1 MSNIAQLVWNGIAVG
16 SLLAVAALGLTLIIG
31 ILDFLNIAYGEYLAV
46 GAYISYAANTYLN
59 LPLSVSVVLGTLS
72 MGAVAV
78 ILDQLIFKHFRSRP
92 GLTLLLVSIGVAFI
106 LRNLIRLVWGV
117 EPKRFDTAI
126 REAPLILGV
135 RVLPEQVV
143 AVVVG
148 ILALLAVYALLQKTM
163 IGIQMRAASNNLD
176 LARVR
181 GVHTERLVL
190 YLWIVTGIVAGLA
203 GAIIGVQTQL
213 APTMGFSLLFPLFAA
228 VVLGGVGDPTG
239 AVVGGYVI
247 GILQELSVAVI
258 PASYKLGV
266 GMVVLV
272 VVVLFKPT
280 GIFGGSHS
288 E

>member
-31 ILDFLNIAYGEYLAV
+31 ILDFLNIAYGEYLAL
-46 GAYISYAANTYLN
+46 GAYISYAVNAHIG
-59 LPLSVSVVLGTLS
+59 LPLFASVMLGTAS
-72 MGAVAV
+72 MGVIAVL
-78 ILDQLIFKHFRSRP
+78 LDQLIFKRFRSRP

-106 LRNLIRLVWGV
+106 LRNLIRLIWGV
-117 EPKRFDTAI
+117 DPKRFDTVI
-126 REAPLILGV
+126 REAPLIFGI
-135 RVLPEQVV
+135 RILPEQVV

-148 ILALLAVYALLQKTM
+148 VLALLAVYVLLQKTM

-181 GVHTERLVL
+181 GVDTERLVL
-190 YLWIVTGIVAGLA
+190 YLWVVTGIVAGLA

-239 AVVGGYVI
+239 AVVGGYSI

-280 GIFGGSHS
+280 GLFGGGHKK
-288 E
+288 